1 MKFIHCFTEDLKN
14 KLLQSGFELLVETNG
29 LFIFENN
36 NKLKFNFSELDK
48 KQFIFSN
55 KMTF

>member
-1 MKFIHCFTEDLKN
+1 LKFIHCFTEDLKN